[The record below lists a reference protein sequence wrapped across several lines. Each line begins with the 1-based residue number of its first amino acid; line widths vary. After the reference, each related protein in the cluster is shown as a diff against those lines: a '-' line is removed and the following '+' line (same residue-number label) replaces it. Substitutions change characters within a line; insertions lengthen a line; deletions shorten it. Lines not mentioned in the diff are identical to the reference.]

1 MSQAGDRAYQVI
13 REAILTGA
21 LPPAQRLK
29 EAELVARCGVS
40 RTPVREALRRLAADD
55 FVTLARNRS
64 AQVKAWSDNDLE
76 ELFDL
81 RAILEGHAAA
91 RAATRVTDAELDRMQ
106 ASIDEMDALLAS
118 APSRPRQTEAFL
130 RLNWALHEA
139 VWAAAAS
146 LRLRTAL
153 VRLIDQAVVAR
164 TARSYSAER
173 LGRSQ
178 RHHRELVEALRARDP
193 AWADAVM
200 RGHIRA
206 ALAAMRE

>member
-55 FVTLARNRS
+55 YVTLARNRG
-64 AQVKAWSDNDLE
+64 AQVKAWTRNDLE

-81 RAILEGHAAA
+81 RAVLEGHAAG

-106 ASIDEMDALLAS
+106 ESIDEMDTLLAS
-118 APSRPRQTEAFL
+118 GLGRPEQTEAFL
-130 RLNWALHEA
+130 RLNWALHKG
-139 VWAAAAS
+139 VWAAADS

-153 VRLIDQAVVAR
+153 MRLIDHAVVAR
-164 TARSYSAER
+164 TARRYSSER

-178 RHHRELVEALRARDP
+178 QHHHELVAALRARDP
-193 AWADAVM
+193 AWAEAIM